1 MCWGSWYWFYY
12 TVVSVS
18 FVYGVDSVCV
28 CVNPLC
34 VCLSLGW
41 PAPLCRCTWST
52 CWTPSSTPT
61 LRCDWRPYRWWCLFY
76 SRDWCT
82 LCRSVSYNT
91 HPTELVDIYVSAL
104 KEYICTCNCTTRL
117 VQTLCQYPVN
127 TRINKLVPNICHVQT
142 FTCVH

>member
-91 HPTELVDIYVSAL
+91 HPTELVDIYVSTL
-104 KEYICTCNCTTRL
+104 KEYICNCTTRL
-117 VQTLCQYPVN
+117 VQTLCRYPVN

>member
-1 MCWGSWYWFYY
+1 M
-12 TVVSVS
+12 S

-34 VCLSLGW
+34 LSVFRMASTIMQVYLKHVLDSFFHSHTQVRLAAIQVVVLVLQQGLVH
-41 PAPLCRCTWST
+41 PVQVSKLQYTSNRTCRH
-52 CWTPSSTPT
+52 
-61 LRCDWRPYRWWCLFY
+61 LRQY
-76 SRDWCT
+76 SER
-82 LCRSVSYNT
+82 
-91 HPTELVDIYVSAL
+91 IY
-104 KEYICTCNCTTRL
+104 ICNCTTRL